1 MPRRLCHH
9 SHRLATLGV
18 GASPVTLSGPLQ
30 LRSFLPVVLVGL
42 AACGSGDLALPN
54 QGQPS
59 EIQVV
64 RGDRQS
70 GTIGQPVG
78 DSLVVRVVDAFGA
91 PVAGVEVTWTA
102 ETGGSV
108 NPAAVLT
115 STDGRAATERV
126 LGSELGTYVTTAAL
140 ASVGEAPEPAVFTTV
155 GVAARLVFAVTPP
168 ATATSG
174 VPLDP
179 APALQLLD
187 AAGNA
192 LARDGVVVTAQIL
205 VGDGSLAGTTT
216 ATSDAAGGVV
226 FAGLALQGTP
236 GTRTLIFA
244 ADGFAPATA
253 TIALGVGAPG
263 SIEAAAGDGQSAV
276 VATAV
281 AVRPA
286 VTVRDRSGNPL
297 AGIPVA
303 FTVTGGGG
311 SLDHRT
317 PVTGADGVAT
327 AGDWTLGQT
336 AGANTLEATL
346 SGLSVSGSPVVFT
359 ATGTPGPV
367 SADKSTVTAAP
378 ATIKASEGSNR
389 STITVTARDGFD
401 NPIPGL
407 DVTLSAAGDGS
418 ALAQPS
424 RPTGSDGSTTGLVSG
439 ATPGSLVVSAMI
451 AETALT
457 ETAEVTVAPGTPSAA
472 KSSASVPDG
481 TAGQPTTVEIRLRDA
496 QGNDVVGQAGAIAV
510 SVAGTNPRSAVKA
523 SDQGGGRYTASYIPS
538 KAGADRVQVQV
549 SRTAV
554 PGAPFTSAVRPGAAD
569 AGASRAVVPTCVEF
583 NQLPAPVGI
592 TAFDAFGNRVTRGGD
607 EFQIRINQTTPVRPA
622 DNGDGTYSARLNL
635 LVGVWRIDITLRDK
649 PVGGSPFQLIVP
661 LPFSGC
667 R

>member
-1 MPRRLCHH
+1 
-9 SHRLATLGV
+9 
-18 GASPVTLSGPLQ
+18 VTLPGPLQ
-30 LRSFLPVVLVGL
+30 VRSFLPAVLVGL
-42 AACGSGDLALPN
+42 AACGSGDLALPD

-59 EIQVV
+59 AIQVV

-78 DSLVVRVVDAFGA
+78 DSLVVRVVDPFGA
-91 PVAGVEVTWTA
+91 PVAGLEVTWTA

-108 NPAAVLT
+108 SPPSTTT
-115 STDGRAATERV
+115 SSDGHAATERV
-126 LGSELGTYVTTAAL
+126 LGPELGTYVTTAAL
-140 ASVGEAPEPAVFTTV
+140 AGMGDAPEPAVFTTI
-155 GVAARLVFAVTPP
+155 GVAARLAFTVTPP

-187 AAGNA
+187 AAGHA
-192 LARDGVVVTAQIL
+192 LAREGVVVTAQVL
-205 VGDGSLAGTTT
+205 VGDGGLDGTTT
-216 ATSDAAGGVV
+216 AASDPAGRVA

-281 AVRPA
+281 ATPPA

-297 AGIPVA
+297 AGIPVTFA
-303 FTVTGGGG
+303 ITGGGG

-317 PVTGADGVAT
+317 PVTGTDGVAT
-327 AGDWTLGQT
+327 AGNWTLGQT

-346 SGLSVSGSPVVFT
+346 SGLNVGGSPVVFT
-359 ATGTPGPV
+359 AAGTPGPV

-389 STITVTARDGFD
+389 STITVTARDRFD

-407 DVTLSAAGDGS
+407 DVALSATGGGS
-418 ALAQPS
+418 ALTQPS
-424 RPTGSDGSTTGLVSG
+424 RPTGSDGSTIGLLSA
-439 ATPGSLVVSAMI
+439 ATPGGVVVSAMI
-451 AETALT
+451 AGTAVT
-457 ETAEVTVAPGTPSAA
+457 EGATVTVAPGVPSAA
-472 KSSASVPDG
+472 RSGATVPDG
-481 TAGQPTTVEIRLRDA
+481 TAGQPTTIEIRLRDA
-496 QGNDVVGQAGAIAV
+496 QGNDAVGQAAAIAV
-510 SVAGTNPRSAVKA
+510 SVAGANPKGAAVT
-523 SDQGGGRYTASYIPS
+523 SDQGSGRYTASYTPT
-538 KAGADRVQVQV
+538 KAGTDRVQVQV
-549 SRTAV
+549 SGTAV
-554 PGAPFTSAVRPGAAD
+554 PGAPFSSVVRPGAAD
-569 AGASRAVVPTCVEF
+569 AGASRAVVPACVEF
-583 NQLPAPVGI
+583 NKLPAPVGI

-635 LVGVWRIDITLRDK
+635 LVGVWRIDISLRDK